1 MKFKLVIALSFI
13 AISGMVNLPFV
24 PAPVRI
30 IHLSLANIPSM
41 LASGV
46 SFWYYHNFPE
56 AKYTVLTTAAKS
68 VVVWHTVVSLTVY
81 FDISTYHIFWNEL
94 EADLSVNASRTS
106 ICPVTSILVSNTIF
120 TSAVLEFQVLRTW
133 FEMNPFQVI
142 ALNHDLLAY
151 PLVAL
156 VPIISGLYL
165 LAFYLK
171 GVALCNKTLLKGLGH
186 KVNVNIV
193 QENFDFPDLDPRI
206 IQIMLVVT
214 LELFIRIR
222 RNWNTI
228 VQTCLVRRNTVAVV
242 HIIGETNRS
251 SEEISQVISFQ
262 LDLCIPRLPF
272 GIANKKISSMYM
284 IISLGTMN

>member
-1 MKFKLVIALSFI
+1 MKLNLILALSFI
-13 AISGMVNLPFV
+13 AISGMVNLPVV

-30 IHLSLANIPSM
+30 FHLSLANIPS
-41 LASGV
+41 LFSSGV
-46 SFWYYHNFPE
+46 SFWYYHKIPD

-68 VVVWHTVVSLTVY
+68 VVVWHTFVSLTFY
-81 FDISTYHIFWNEL
+81 FDFSTYHFFWKEF

-106 ICPVTSILVSNTIF
+106 ICPVTPTLVSNTVL

-133 FEMNPFQVI
+133 FEMNPYRVL

-156 VPIISGLYL
+156 VPIISGFYL
-165 LAFYLK
+165 LAMYLK
-171 GVALCNKTLLKGLGH
+171 GCALCNKTLLKGLEN
-186 KVNVNIV
+186 KLNVNIV
-193 QENFDFPDLDPRI
+193 QENFHFPDLDPRI

-228 VQTCLVRRNTVAVV
+228 VQPCLVRRNAVV
-242 HIIGETNRS
+242 PIIGETNKTS
-251 SEEISQVISFQ
+251 GEIIQVIS
-262 LDLCIPRLPF
+262 
-272 GIANKKISSMYM
+272 Y
-284 IISLGTMN
+284 